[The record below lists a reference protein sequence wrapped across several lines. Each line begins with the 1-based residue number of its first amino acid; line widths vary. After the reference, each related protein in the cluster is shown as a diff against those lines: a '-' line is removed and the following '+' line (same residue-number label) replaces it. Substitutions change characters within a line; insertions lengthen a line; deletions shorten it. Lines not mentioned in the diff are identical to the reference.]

1 MGPSKKAVEDPGI
14 PSGDWL
20 VRHDALVIGP
30 LPGAQ
35 VVEKLYAGELDGRS
49 EISVLG
55 SGQFRPLAE
64 VDGFKVHLAK
74 ADAKHRVD
82 AHAHSQAKA
91 SRSSRNLKIGLVA
104 AVAVLVA
111 GAMGLAMRWVAVRG
125 SWKNADELA
134 YADLIEVEPPVITRA
149 KARANEEELVD
160 YPGSTKRPGDRP
172 PDKTRPAAPRPDKT
186 PAPGTPRPGKTAPE
200 EADGMQMAQVDQEA
214 INAVVRAKQRTLF
227 PCLAAE
233 AQKKPGLA
241 ARIPIEFTVGN
252 EGKVTKL
259 WVDNPQFKEGSLPE
273 CLLRELQKWQFKANE
288 SGGATVSLSFK
299 LGKGV

>member
-1 MGPSKKAVEDPGI
+1 MGPSKKAVEDPGL

-49 EISVLG
+49 EISKMG
-55 SGQFRPLAE
+55 SGLFQQLSS

-74 ADAKHRVD
+74 ADAKRRVD
-82 AHAHSQAKA
+82 AQAHSQAKA
-91 SRSSRNLKIGLVA
+91 SRSSRNLKIGLVV
-104 AVAVLVA
+104 AVAVMVA
-111 GAMGLAMRWVAVRG
+111 GAMGIAMKRLAERAP
-125 SWKNADELA
+125 WKNADELA
-134 YADLIEVEPPVITRA
+134 YADLIEVEAPVITRT
-149 KARANEEELVD
+149 KARASDEELVD
-160 YPGSTKRPGDRP
+160 YPGTTKRPGVTP
-172 PDKTRPAAPRPDKT
+172 PEKVKPGARPDKT
-186 PAPGTPRPGKTAPE
+186 PVPSTPKTPKPGSDDP
-200 EADGMQMAQVDQEA
+200 DGLQMAQVDQEA
-214 INAVVRAKQRTLF
+214 INSVVRTKQRTLF

-252 EGKVTKL
+252 EGRVTKL

-273 CLLRELQKWQFKANE
+273 CLMRELQKWQFKPNE

-299 LGKGV
+299 LGKGA

>member
-1 MGPSKKAVEDPGI
+1 MPG
-14 PSGDWL
+14 GDWL
-20 VRHDALVIGP
+20 VRLDGLVIGP
-30 LPGAQ
+30 VPGAQ

-49 EISVLG
+49 EISRMG
-55 SGQFRPLAE
+55 SGLFQALAS

-74 ADAKHRVD
+74 ADAKRRVD
-82 AHAHSQAKA
+82 AQAHSQAKA
-91 SRSSRNLKIGLVA
+91 SRSSRNMKIGLVA

-111 GAMGLAMRWVAVRG
+111 GAMGVAMRQLAVRG

-134 YADLIEVEPPVITRA
+134 YADLIEVEPPVITRT
-149 KARANEEELVD
+149 KARANDEELVD
-160 YPGSTKRPGDRP
+160 YTFSPKKPGERP
-172 PDKTRPAAPRPDKT
+172 PDKNRPAVANRPDKT
-186 PAPGTPRPGKTAPE
+186 PTPGTPRPGKPGPD
-200 EADGMQMAQVDQEA
+200 EADGLQMAQVDQEA
-214 INAVVRAKQRTLF
+214 INSVVRAKQRTLF

-273 CLLRELQKWQFKANE
+273 CLMRELQKWQFKANE